1 MDIEHLVTMAN
12 QIGAFFETEAE
23 RGEAADAIANHLKK
37 FWDPRMRKQIVAHV
51 EEHSG
56 LGLKDIVVEAIR
68 LNRDSLCGSDRIIL
82 ADERW
87 LGPPG
92 SSDAG

>member
-37 FWDPRMRKQIVAHV
+37 FWDPRMRRQIVAYV
-51 EEHSG
+51 EQNNG
-56 LGLKDIVVEAIR
+56 LGLNDAVLEGIR
-68 LNRDSLCGSDRIIL
+68 LHRDRLWGGEETARI
-82 ADERW
+82 
-87 LGPPG
+87 
-92 SSDAG
+92 SAG